1 MWVSWFVEDGSG
13 CFFFF
18 EIVIKRKKVLLKKK
32 EKNDFFIFRM
42 FKIFSVKCGFE
53 MCFIIVLKV

>member
-42 FKIFSVKCGFE
+42 FKIFSVKC
-53 MCFIIVLKV
+53 VL